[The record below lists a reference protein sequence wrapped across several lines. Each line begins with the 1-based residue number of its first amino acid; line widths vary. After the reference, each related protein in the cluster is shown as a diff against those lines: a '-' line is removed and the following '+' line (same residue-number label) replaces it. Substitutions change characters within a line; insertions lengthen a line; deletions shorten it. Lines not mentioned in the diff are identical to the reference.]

1 VDDVTTTDRIRRLS
15 SLDDLATLCEQWDG
29 QRGLYVRWTPDI
41 EGDLA
46 RGCSTDELTGVPL
59 PGLSANGLALE
70 PWWEERP
77 LDAWLARRLY
87 DYRHLVELRGEGT
100 RPWVLTGDQVG
111 RGPDNEPL
119 IANCDLVAGI
129 DGSVI
134 DDAVALVDA
143 MPADWGSLRRQ

>member
-1 VDDVTTTDRIRRLS
+1 
-15 SLDDLATLCEQWDG
+15 
-29 QRGLYVRWTPDI
+29 
-41 EGDLA
+41 
-46 RGCSTDELTGVPL
+46 
-59 PGLSANGLALE
+59 
-70 PWWEERP
+70 